1 MKISIKKIEIKNMFL
16 FLKKYCYRHLLTKK
30 KKGNFGMSGDR
41 TQNLLFDK
49 QNAYR
54 LSYFANSILMCTRII
69 VLRFLCVSTEN
80 SHNHKIE
87 VKLKNIQI
95 KIIKN
100 NIILK
105 TLS

>member
-49 QNAYR
+49 QNAY
-54 LSYFANSILMCTRII
+54 
-69 VLRFLCVSTEN
+69 
-80 SHNHKIE
+80 
-87 VKLKNIQI
+87 
-95 KIIKN
+95 
-100 NIILK
+100 
-105 TLS
+105 